1 LTFLFW
7 PENGARKASSSRKA
21 PEMGLFRY
29 FFLYS
34 GRKNPY
40 DEGAL
45 EAETFRLKNVWIST
59 SILKEQGAARQW
71 LIA

>member
-1 LTFLFW
+1 
-7 PENGARKASSSRKA
+7 
-21 PEMGLFRY
+21 MGLFRY
-29 FFLYS
+29 FSLYS

-45 EAETFRLKNVWIST
+45 EAETFRVKNVWIST
-59 SILKEQGAARQW
+59 SISKEQGAARQW